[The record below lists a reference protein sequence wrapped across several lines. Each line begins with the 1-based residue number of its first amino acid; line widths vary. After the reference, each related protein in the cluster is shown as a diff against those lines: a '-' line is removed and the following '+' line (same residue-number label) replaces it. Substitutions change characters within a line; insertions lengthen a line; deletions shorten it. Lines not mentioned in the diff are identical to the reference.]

1 MNLIN
6 CLHCGRIC
14 VETPAK
20 LCPKCMEQEEEA
32 ELLVIE
38 FLRGNGRASVEEIK
52 DATGVH
58 EETILR
64 MLKKGRFVGDF
75 VVQYPCELCGAL
87 ITEGRV
93 CSSCNSS
100 IMRQARAEAEKDAKK
115 ALDFKKAGRMYSTK
129 YGDDGQK

>member
-14 VETPAK
+14 VETPSK
-20 LCPKCMEQEEEA
+20 MCPKCMEQEEEA

-38 FLRGNGRASVEEIK
+38 FLRKNGRSSVEEIK

-87 ITEGRV
+87 ITEGRL
-93 CSSCNSS
+93 CSSCSQS
-100 IMRQARAEAEKDAKK
+100 IMEQAKTEAEKDAKK
-115 ALDFKKAGRMYSTK
+115 AENFKKAGRMYSNK
-129 YGDDGQK
+129 YDER